1 LNRTARYWVLASAL
15 WTFFVWTTRVRNITS
30 DDDLSAGEKAGAL
43 LVSLAFIV
51 AAVVLLALLVR
62 QLTEVL
68 RLFVPVFAIG
78 TVGWWAV
85 RTVLILVRDHGWGFR
100 IVHTVLAVV
109 SAVLAVA
116 AWRAVRVERVR
127 S

>member
-1 LNRTARYWVLASAL
+1 LNRTARNWVLASAL

-30 DDDLSAGEKAGAL
+30 DDDSSAGEKAWAF

-62 QLTEVL
+62 RLSEAL
-68 RLFVPVFAIG
+68 RLFAPVFAIG

-85 RTVLILVRDHGWGFR
+85 RTVLIFVRDHGWGFR
-100 IVHTVLAVV
+100 IVHTVLAVI

>member
-1 LNRTARYWVLASAL
+1 LNRTARNWVLASAL

-30 DDDLSAGEKAGAL
+30 DDDLSAGEKFGAL

-51 AAVVLLALLVR
+51 SAVVLLALLVR
-62 QLTEVL
+62 QLTEAL
-68 RLFVPVFAIG
+68 QLFVPVFAIG

-100 IVHTVLAVV
+100 IVHTVLAIV
-109 SAVLAVA
+109 SAVLALA